1 MADISKVQLPDG
13 IVRNIK
19 DTISGYITEND
30 IPTNVS
36 YFINDSG
43 YTVASVRN
51 TTLYLSNNVTNGD
64 NVGY

>member
-19 DTISGYITEND
+19 DTISGYLTESD
-30 IPTNVS
+30 IPANVS

-43 YTVASVRN
+43 YTVAAVRD
-51 TTLYLSNNVTNGD
+51 TTLYLSNSVTNGD

>member
-1 MADISKVQLPDG
+1 M
-13 IVRNIK
+13 
-19 DTISGYITEND
+19 
-30 IPTNVS
+30 PTNVS

-43 YTVASVRN
+43 YTVASVVN